1 MSTGFDMS
9 KFLEQAKNMQT
20 EMEKMQGR
28 LSKTRITKESGGGEI
43 KVISEATYFIIDI
56 LFSPEAL
63 SGIIKAALKFIVDEE
78 YRINDI
84 LLNKEHLNKLLTS
97 ESVTKETR
105 IHIHSLITA
114 LNLCVEE
121 IGKISRKMIAELAAG
136 IPTEIAETETE

>member
-1 MSTGFDMS
+1 MSTRFDMS

-28 LSKTRITKESGGGEI
+28 LSNMRITKESGGGLV
-43 KVISEATYFIIDI
+43 KVISEATYFIHDI
-56 LFSPEAL
+56 LLAPEVL
-63 SGIIKAALKFIVDEE
+63 SGIVKAALKFIVDEE

-97 ESVTKETR
+97 ELVTKETR
-105 IHIHSLITA
+105 ILVELLKSA
-114 LNLCVEE
+114 LNSSVEE

-136 IPTEIAETETE
+136 IPTEINEDEVA